1 MLWALIAFPFWLSA
15 ATGGPDGLHLHAVF
29 HPVYIMF
36 AIGAILA
43 LQSLR
48 SATGSRGMRRVALAL
63 IVAQAAAIVGQIG
76 EEIAVLQHGGLSA
89 GRDVFEDPLHL
100 VSASL
105 TIPGL
110 LLSQILLIVLT
121 VAAVLAMRAERRLYM
136 RPGSSESGGTSTP
149 PPVPPPG

>member
-1 MLWALIAFPFWLSA
+1 MGRWLVIFWALIAFPFWFSA

-29 HPVYIMF
+29 HPVYIAF
-36 AIGAILA
+36 AIGAIVALFRLRSTTVHRAVRRLSLA
-43 LQSLR
+43 L
-48 SATGSRGMRRVALAL
+48 V
-63 IVAQAAAIVGQIG
+63 IAQAAAIAGQVG

-89 GRDVFEDPLHL
+89 GKDVFEDPLHS

-121 VAAVLAMRAERRLYM
+121 IAAVLAIRAEHRIAASP
-136 RPGSSESGGTSTP
+136 RPI
-149 PPVPPPG
+149 